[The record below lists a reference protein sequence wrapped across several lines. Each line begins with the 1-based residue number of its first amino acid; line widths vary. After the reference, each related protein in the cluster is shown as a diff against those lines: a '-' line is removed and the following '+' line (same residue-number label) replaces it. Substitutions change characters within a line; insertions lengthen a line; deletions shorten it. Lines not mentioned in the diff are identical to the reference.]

1 MPEPATVPEGPPLPK
16 PRVLVVD
23 DTPANLVAMRH
34 LLARTGAELVMA
46 GSGEEALAACLDQ
59 DFALI
64 LLDVQMPGMDGF
76 EVAEFLS
83 GEEATRDVPIIFVTA
98 AYSDDFNRLRG
109 YRSGA
114 VDYIAKPIDDFI
126 LRSKVQVFL
135 DLYQTRLRLERTLE
149 DFFALNRRL
158 ADESAERERLAALAR
173 HQSLHDALTGLPNRR
188 RFLSTLETRLAEA
201 QPLSLIYV
209 DIDGFKPV
217 NDTWGHPVGDA
228 LLVAIAGRL
237 QGAVR
242 DSDLCARLGGDE
254 FALLVNG
261 AEGEHLRA
269 LADKLLALLA
279 RPFQLDR
286 VGGAP
291 VTVQVGGSLGIAHAP
306 RHGSDLEALMHAA
319 DAALYAAKRA
329 GKRRYVVAEDAV
341 PGGWA

>member
-1 MPEPATVPEGPPLPK
+1 MTASDTATPALPRPK
-16 PRVLVVD
+16 ILVVD

-34 LLARTGAELVMA
+34 LLARTHAELVTVD
-46 GSGEEALAACLDQ
+46 SGNEALAACLEH

-76 EVAEFLS
+76 EVAEILS

-98 AYSDDFNRLRG
+98 AFSDDFNRLRG

-135 DLYQTRLRLERTLE
+135 DLHQTRLRLERTLE
-149 DFFALNRRL
+149 DIFALNRRL

-173 HQSLHDALTGLPNRR
+173 HQAQHDALTGLPNRR
-188 RFLSTLETRLAEA
+188 QFMAALEARLADA
-201 QPLSLIYV
+201 QALTLIYV

-217 NDTWGHPVGDA
+217 NDTWGHPAGDA

-237 QGAVR
+237 QGAIR

-254 FALLVNG
+254 FALLIG
-261 AEGEHLRA
+261 GGEGEHILA
-269 LADKLLALLA
+269 LADKLLAVLA

-286 VGGAP
+286 VGGAAI
-291 VTVQVGGSLGIAHAP
+291 TVEVGGSLGIAHAP
-306 RHGSDLEALMHAA
+306 RHGSDLETLVHAA

-329 GKRRYVVAEDAV
+329 GKRRYVVAD
-341 PGGWA
+341 

>member
-1 MPEPATVPEGPPLPK
+1 MTDLLPNISDLPK

-23 DTPANLVAMRH
+23 DVPANLVAMRR
-34 LLARTGAELVMA
+34 LLMQTNAELVA
-46 GSGEEALAACLDQ
+46 VSSGNEALAACLEN

-76 EVAEFLS
+76 EVAEILS
-83 GEEATRDVPIIFVTA
+83 GDEATRDVPIIFVTA

-126 LRSKVQVFL
+126 LRSKVQVFI
-135 DLYQTRLRLERTLE
+135 DLHQTRLRLERTLE

-158 ADESAERERLAALAR
+158 AEESTERERLAALAR
-173 HQSLHDALTGLPNRR
+173 HQALHDPLTGLPNRR
-188 RFLSTLETRLAEA
+188 QFMATLEARLAEA
-201 QPLSLIYV
+201 KPLTLIYV

-217 NDTWGHPVGDA
+217 NDTWGHPVGDD

-237 QGAVR
+237 RGAIR

-254 FALLVNG
+254 FALLIEG
-261 AEGEHLRA
+261 AQGEHITG
-269 LADKLLALLA
+269 LADKLLELLA
-279 RPFQLDR
+279 RPFQLNR

-291 VTVQVGGSLGIAHAP
+291 ITVQVGGSLGIAHAP
-306 RHGSDLEALMHAA
+306 RHGTELEILVREA
-319 DAALYAAKRA
+319 DAALYSAKRA
-329 GKRRYVVAEDAV
+329 GKRRYVIAD
-341 PGGWA
+341 

>member
-1 MPEPATVPEGPPLPK
+1 MTASDAATPDVPRPK
-16 PRVLVVD
+16 ILVVD

-34 LLARTGAELVMA
+34 LLARTHAELVTVA
-46 GSGEEALAACLDQ
+46 SGNEALAACLEH

-76 EVAEFLS
+76 EVAEILS
-83 GEEATRDVPIIFVTA
+83 GEEATRDVPVIFVTA
-98 AYSDDFNRLRG
+98 AFSDDFNRLRG

-135 DLYQTRLRLERTLE
+135 DLHQTRLRLERTLE
-149 DFFALNRRL
+149 DVFALNRRL

-173 HQSLHDALTGLPNRR
+173 HQAQHDALTGLPNRR
-188 RFLSTLETRLAEA
+188 QFMAALEARLAEPQA
-201 QPLSLIYV
+201 LTLIYV

-217 NDTWGHPVGDA
+217 NDTWGHPAGDA

-237 QGAVR
+237 QAAIR

-254 FALLVNG
+254 FALLIG
-261 AEGEHLRA
+261 GGEGEHIRA
-269 LADKLLALLA
+269 LADKLLAVLS

-291 VTVQVGGSLGIAHAP
+291 ITVEVGGSLGIAYAP
-306 RHGSDLEALMHAA
+306 RHGADLETLVQAA

-329 GKRRYVVAEDAV
+329 GKRRYVVAD
-341 PGGWA
+341 